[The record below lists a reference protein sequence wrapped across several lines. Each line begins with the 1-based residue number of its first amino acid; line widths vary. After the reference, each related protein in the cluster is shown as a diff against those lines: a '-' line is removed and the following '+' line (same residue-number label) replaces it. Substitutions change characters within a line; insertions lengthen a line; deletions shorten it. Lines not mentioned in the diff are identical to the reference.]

1 MDIFQQW
8 LLLKIQESFGSGEEP
23 LKKEISFE
31 AIKALIGP
39 IFEQED
45 AALDEDDLR
54 RNLDALAG
62 LGYLKAENGTYFLTF
77 RALVYAEASLSVGQL
92 VREQLLQLA
101 KLHAWKAIGIA
112 VGAIVLLSAIVSAI
126 MIAILK

>member
-8 LLLKIQESFGSGEEP
+8 LLLKIQEQFGTGEEP
-23 LKKEISFE
+23 LKNEISFE
-31 AIKALIGP
+31 AIAGLIRP

-45 AALDEDDLR
+45 APLDEDELR
-54 RNLDALAG
+54 RNLDALVVA
-62 LGYLKAENGTYFLTF
+62 GYLKLWNGNYFLTF

-112 VGAIVLLSAIVSAI
+112 VAAIVLISLIVSVI
-126 MIAILK
+126 MIGVLT